1 LLARLVPADSFDGK
15 PTREFD
21 LKTTLPREFLPA
33 VLAHLERAHAAFQKI
48 FPGSIPEGQPIHTYY
63 EPAHLFRADFAAR
76 SREAALASLDEF
88 APDFASFAK
97 AIGLP
102 GAEALPLSQKSVAEL
117 SDAIEADPERM
128 RGENPAA
135 SFAHTVYSRM
145 REKLQHE
152 PIEDLRID
160 FEDGYGNRPDEEEDL
175 DAAFAASE
183 FARAL
188 NSDPRW
194 PTTGIRIKS
203 FSNDLCARSLRTLD
217 IFVTELAAKA
227 HGKIPKH
234 FFITL
239 PKIYAVDEVAALAE
253 ACSQIEAQL
262 GFTPGTL
269 RIELMAETAAS
280 IFNERGEVN
289 LLPLVG
295 AAAGRCS
302 GVHFGT
308 YDYTAGRNLTAPD
321 QHMLHFACDFAREV
335 MQVALAG
342 SGVWLSDGGTNVLP
356 IPPHRLAQEE
366 GTLTERQISENRTVV
381 YKAWK
386 LHFDHV
392 RHSLRNGYY
401 QGWDL
406 HPAQLPTRYAA
417 AISVFLEN
425 LDETARRLRGFID
438 KTSHQSKDVAD
449 DAATGQGL
457 LNHFRRAIRCG
468 AVTLDEA
475 QILTGLS
482 RSELQTGSFAQILAS
497 RRA

>member
-1 LLARLVPADSFDGK
+1 M
-15 PTREFD
+15 
-21 LKTTLPREFLPA
+21 KTTLPPDFLPTI
-33 VLAHLERAHAAFQKI
+33 LPRLERAHAAFQKT
-48 FPGSIPEGQPIHTYY
+48 FPGSVPEGQPIHTYY
-63 EPAHLFRADFAAR
+63 ESAHLFRVDFVTR

-88 APDFASFAK
+88 APDFASFAR

-102 GAEALPLSQKSVAEL
+102 GAEALPLSQKSVFEL
-117 SDAIEADPERM
+117 SNAIEADTESM
-128 RGENPAA
+128 RRENRAA
-135 SFAHTVYSRM
+135 WFAHSVYARM
-145 REKLQHE
+145 REKLQHD

-160 FEDGYGNRPDEEEDL
+160 FEDGYGIRPDEEEDHH
-175 DAAFAASE
+175 AAFTASE

-188 NSDPRW
+188 NADPRW
-194 PTTGIRIKS
+194 PSTGIRIKS

-217 IFVTELAAKA
+217 IFVTELVAQVP
-227 HGKIPKH
+227 GKLPKH

-239 PKIYAVDEVAALAE
+239 PKIYVTDEVAALAN
-253 ACSQIEAQL
+253 ACSQLEQRL
-262 GFTPGTL
+262 GFAPGTL
-269 RIELMAETAAS
+269 RIELMAETPAS

-295 AAAGRCS
+295 AADGRCS
-302 GVHFGT
+302 AVHFGT
-308 YDYTAGRNLTAPD
+308 YDYTAGRNLTAPN

-356 IPPHRLAQEE
+356 VPPHRADKEKRP
-366 GTLTERQISENRTVV
+366 LTEQQISENRTVV
-381 YKAWK
+381 NRAWK

-425 LDETARRLRGFID
+425 LDDAARRLRSFVD
-438 KTSHQSKDVAD
+438 KTSHQSKEVAD

-475 QILTGLS
+475 QTLTGLS
-482 RSELQTGSFAQILAS
+482 KDELQTGSFAHILAN